1 MFELSMTLVIKSI
14 MGKGSYTGG
23 STVISTRNNNT
34 RSISS
39 LKNAVNSALILIE
52 SAEKTIL
59 TNSFTKKKTKF
70 KCSLA
75 INKQSSE
82 LKKILP
88 QLLLFKSGIT
98 YVESIMGQIM
108 NLTYFD
114 KSYIKN
120 FLIKLHKAKE
130 NFDINCQKK
139 TDQFQSSNTM
149 NTKSSLVVKKKVIFN
164 DNKNNKNNTNMDK
177 HIIVREKLIKKILDI
192 NLAESEKNH
201 YKKQFKILMD
211 KSCQINSDAH
221 VPINVMTQGE
231 YDKMYQKEMKRL
243 GKVIKK
249 NGRSVKTLSGGL
261 PTLGKKK

>member
-1 MFELSMTLVIKSI
+1 MTLVIKLI

-39 LKNAVNSALILIE
+39 LKNAANSALILIQ
-52 SAEKTIL
+52 SAEKRIL
-59 TNSFTKKKTKF
+59 TNSFTKKRTKF

-98 YVESIMGQIM
+98 YVESIIVQIM
-108 NLTYFD
+108 NLAYFD

-130 NFDINCQKK
+130 NFDINSQKK
-139 TDQFQSSNTM
+139 SNHIQSSSTM
-149 NTKSSLVVKKKVIFN
+149 DTKSSLVMEKQVIFN
-164 DNKNNKNNTNMDK
+164 DDETNKHHTNVDK
-177 HIIVREKLIKKILDI
+177 HAIEREELIKKILDT
-192 NLAESEKNH
+192 NLTESEKDC
-201 YKKQFKILMD
+201 YKKKFKILMD
-211 KSCQINSDAH
+211 KSYPTNSDAH
-221 VPINVMTQGE
+221 VPIKVMTQSE
-231 YDKMYQKEMKRL
+231 YNKMYEKEMKKL

-261 PTLGKKK
+261 PSLGKKK